1 MLGKMAYMAYQLD
14 TPVDKIRQLSMIDA
28 KKHILH
34 RSTLAW
40 LITNGYI
47 PQGSDYVMANGVPK
61 ALPESSSG
69 RSPLPA
75 TSGPGPGLG
84 TAVRS
89 TALNRLLFR
98 LRSAVPTRNLKN
110 TA

>member
-14 TPVDKIRQLSMIDA
+14 TPVDKIRQLSIIDA

-61 ALPESSSG
+61 LDFKAGDFKFYMESRHWEKTQERFPRTIRYASLWG
-69 RSPLPA
+69 VDIEHDAKAFP
-75 TSGPGPGLG
+75 
-84 TAVRS
+84 
-89 TALNRLLFR
+89 
-98 LRSAVPTRNLKN
+98 SANGK
-110 TA
+110 